1 MQVWEEPSLKT
12 QRGHTS
18 VVVLTQACNK
28 GYAKSGTGEEWSKGK
43 VQPMAF
49 LYRSLAKNVFIFL
62 KSCKKEKK
70 KREEK
75 EEEKKRRRI
84 YWKEYTAE
92 IGSDQQSL
100 KYSLPRTSQE
110 KFSLL

>member
-1 MQVWEEPSLKT
+1 M
-12 QRGHTS
+12 
-18 VVVLTQACNK
+18 VLTQACNK

-70 KREEK
+70 QERGEGGRKEEREEGCI
-75 EEEKKRRRI
+75 EKNI
-84 YWKEYTAE
+84 
-92 IGSDQQSL
+92 QQRLGLIS
-100 KYSLPRTSQE
+100 RA
-110 KFSLL
+110 